1 MSERLTRNAI
11 RCKACGDVIE
21 SIHHYDFK
29 YCKCGKVFVDGGLE
43 YCRYGYP
50 GGNMEDWI
58 ESLTEYEF
66 YDPTDNGNQGS

>member
-11 RCKACGDVIE
+11 RCKACEDVIE
-21 SIHHYDFK
+21 STHRHDFK

-50 GGNMEDWI
+50 WRQRGGLDREPNRI
-58 ESLTEYEF
+58 
-66 YDPTDNGNQGS
+66 